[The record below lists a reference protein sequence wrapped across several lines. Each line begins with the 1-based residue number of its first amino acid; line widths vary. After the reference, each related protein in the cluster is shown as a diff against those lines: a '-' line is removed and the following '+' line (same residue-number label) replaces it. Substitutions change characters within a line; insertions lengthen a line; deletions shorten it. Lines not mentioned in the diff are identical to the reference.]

1 MEYVKN
7 NNFNLLLIP
16 EIGNIMNEL
25 VNTIIIGTGRFIPEN
40 VIKNENFLQNEFYNA
55 NGEKNPRSNE
65 EIIQKFKEITEI
77 EERRYANDEH
87 VASDLAYFAAKDAIE
102 SSNIDSES
110 LDYIIVAHNFGD
122 VKKDNPKTDIVPS
135 LAARVKAKL
144 EIKNPMT
151 IAFDI
156 PFGCP
161 GWLQGVILS
170 NYLIK
175 SGDAKRIMVIGAE
188 TLSRIS
194 DPHDIDSMIY
204 SDGAGAVILEQKISD
219 EPVGILSHL
228 TRSDTIKHASLLT
241 MDLSYNPNYGKKTL
255 FLKMNGRKLYEYALT
270 IVPGAIKDTIDK
282 AGLEFTD
289 IKKLLIH
296 QANAKMD
303 EAILLRLLKLY
314 GIKEVPPYI
323 MPMTIAKLG
332 NNSVATLPILLDLL
346 LKDEM
351 SDHSLKSGDIC
362 VLASVGAGMNV
373 NSVVYKFP

>member
-1 MEYVKN
+1 
-7 NNFNLLLIP
+7 
-16 EIGNIMNEL
+16 MNEL

-40 VIKNENFLQNEFYNA
+40 IIKNNDFLQNEFYNA
-55 NGEKNPRSNE
+55 SGEKISRSNE
-65 EIIQKFKEITEI
+65 EIIEKFQEITEI

-87 VASDLAYFAAKDAIE
+87 VTSDLAYFAAKNALE
-102 SSNIDSES
+102 SSNIDGES

-122 VKKDNPKTDIVPS
+122 VKKENPRTDIVPT
-135 LAARVKAKL
+135 LASRVKAKL
-144 EIKNPMT
+144 GIINPLT
-151 IAFDI
+151 IAYDI

-161 GWLQGVILS
+161 GWLQGVIQA
-170 NYLIK
+170 NYFIK
-175 SGDAKRIMVIGAE
+175 SGDAKRIMIIGSE

-219 EPVGILSHL
+219 SPTGFLKHI

-241 MDLSYNPNYGKKTL
+241 MDLSYNPNFGKETL

-270 IVPGAIKDTIDK
+270 TVPGAIKACIDK
-282 AGLEFTD
+282 ADLHLTD

-303 EAILLRLLKLY
+303 EAILQRLLKLY
-314 GIKEVPPYI
+314 DIKETPQHI

-346 LKDEM
+346 LKGELQ
-351 SDHSLKSGDIC
+351 DHSLKSGDI
-362 VLASVGAGMNV
+362 VVFASVGAGMNV
-373 NSVVYKFP
+373 NTAVYKFP